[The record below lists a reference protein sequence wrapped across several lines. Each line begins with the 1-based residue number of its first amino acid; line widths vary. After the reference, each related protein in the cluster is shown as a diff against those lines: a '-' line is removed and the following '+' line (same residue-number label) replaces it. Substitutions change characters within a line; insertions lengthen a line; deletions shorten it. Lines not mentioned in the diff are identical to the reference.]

1 MSGVVNGK
9 KVSKNLEEWLGNP
22 YWVEY
27 YSGAPSEKCREFI
40 ALEFYFS
47 EYEDEEAAAAMD
59 RIEEELDAAG
69 LRYLMKYCG
78 NSPRKGILARKITEK
93 EAAERN
99 LLQN

>member
-9 KVSKNLEEWLGNP
+9 KVRKNLEEWLGNP
-22 YWVEY
+22 YWAEY
-27 YSGAPSEKCREFI
+27 YRGAPSEKCREFI

-47 EYEDEEAAAAMD
+47 EYGDEEAAGAMD

-69 LRYLMKYCG
+69 LRYLMKCCG

-99 LLQN
+99 LL